1 MINPAKVI
9 EFLQA
14 ETSFLPEDLLII
26 LGPTASG
33 KTRLAVDCA
42 KLLDGEVISADSRQ
56 VYRKMNLGTG
66 KDIEEYGSIPYH
78 LIDIVD
84 AGEKYNISRF
94 LDDFAHVYQ
103 DIIRRGKKAIV
114 CGGTGFYL
122 QALLDPKPYTQVPVD
137 EALRKKLD
145 SEDKAKVRSF
155 LDQCVL
161 PSDFEV
167 DYSSKKRMIRAIE
180 IVKWR
185 EQNPT
190 QELSP
195 QSRYSAHIIGINP
208 DLNTRRQRIT
218 KRLMERLEKGMIE
231 EVKTLLSSGLTYS
244 DLEYYGLEYKYIS
257 CYLQGILSYEEFV
270 TKLETE
276 IHRYAKR
283 QMTYFRKME
292 KDGIAIHWLS

>member
-1 MINPAKVI
+1 MINAPKVLEI
-9 EFLQA
+9 LQA
-14 ETSFLPEDLLII
+14 ETPFLPENLLVI

-56 VYRKMNLGTG
+56 VYRQMNLGTG
-66 KDIEEYGSIPYH
+66 KDIEEYGSIAYH

-84 AGEKYNISRF
+84 PGEKYNISRF
-94 LDDFAHVYQ
+94 IDDFARVYQ
-103 DIIRRGKKAIV
+103 DIIRRGKKPIV

-122 QALLDPKPYTQVPVD
+122 QALLDPKPYTQTPVH
-137 EALRKKLD
+137 EALRKQLD
-145 SEDKAKVRSF
+145 NMDKTEIRSL
-155 LDQCVL
+155 LDQCTL
-161 PSDFEV
+161 PPDFNV
-167 DYSSKKRMIRAIE
+167 DYSSRKRMIRAIE
-180 IVKWR
+180 IARWH

-190 QELSP
+190 QQLP
-195 QSRYSAHIIGINP
+195 LPSRYSAQVIGLHP

-218 KRLMERLEKGMIE
+218 KRLLERLEKGMIE
-231 EVKTLLSSGLTYS
+231 EVRTLLSSDLTHL

-257 CYLQGILSYEEFV
+257 YYLQGIWSYEDLV
-270 TKLETE
+270 RKLETE

-292 KDGIAIHWLS
+292 KDGITIRWLS